1 MARRQSGGERR
12 RGERRDVRDR
22 HRGRPLPPVGPDG
35 RDPRDP
41 RRRRGPDGPPPINR
55 RIEERNIRDQRRKE
69 QEFEDRVKRREE
81 LENKR
86 AKPIAKKK
94 KKGISKK
101 IRTRHQGKRISDV
114 PLKDLKSEVKGR
126 IVRRVKK
133 AKKDLGNT
141 TLRKISKKIRE
152 AHIPPGMRKKKDKK
166 KIAMKLGGFHTGSG
180 SFIQSGA
187 ASLDD

>member
-1 MARRQSGGERR
+1 MLACALLAISRVLLQERK
-12 RGERRDVRDR
+12 G
-22 HRGRPLPPVGPDG
+22 
-35 RDPRDP
+35 
-41 RRRRGPDGPPPINR
+41 
-55 RIEERNIRDQRRKE
+55 EERNRTALSEVEGVWAFENAYGPNKRKE

-166 KIAMKLGGFHTGSG
+166 KIAMKLGGFHTGLG
-180 SFIQSGA
+180 SFIESGA